1 MKKLWTA
8 LLCGCGIEPF
18 ETPSAYD
25 QQRYL
30 CEELDLLEESALA
43 CLEEDESCRGF
54 ISFQGQIQ
62 RVQLR
67 VDTELQRGI
76 VRVVEDDDGVQHL
89 SRVELSGAAP
99 YFHFDVAVSSIGAPW
114 PEEATDT
121 HFTVDFDTPSPDTA
135 WALDFDDGLGGVQ
148 WYIRA
153 GSDTAMLTS
162 NPDDPTTEENE
173 GGTIGVSHLSDD
185 RVDLRFGGSIG
196 PVDDSLNACA
206 IVFPERI
213 EIVR

>member
-1 MKKLWTA
+1 MRTLWTA

-30 CEELDLLEESALA
+30 CEEPELLEDAANA
-43 CLEEDESCRGF
+43 CREEREPCAGF

-67 VDTELQRGI
+67 VDTQLQRGI
-76 VRVVEDDDGVQHL
+76 VRVTQSGGAHPAQNL

-99 YFHFDVAVSSIGAPW
+99 YFHFDVAISSIGAPW
-114 PEEATDT
+114 SDQPTSPD
-121 HFTVDFDTPSPDTA
+121 FTLTYDTPSPAT
-135 WALDFDDGLGGVQ
+135 ALDFDDGFGAVQ

-162 NPDDPTTEENE
+162 NPKK
-173 GGTIGVSHLSDD
+173 GTIDVALVSEE
-185 RVDLRFGGSIG
+185 RVDLAFEGGLG
-196 PVDDSLNACA
+196 PVDDTLDACA
-206 IVFPERI
+206 IVFPESI
-213 EIVR
+213 DIVPIP